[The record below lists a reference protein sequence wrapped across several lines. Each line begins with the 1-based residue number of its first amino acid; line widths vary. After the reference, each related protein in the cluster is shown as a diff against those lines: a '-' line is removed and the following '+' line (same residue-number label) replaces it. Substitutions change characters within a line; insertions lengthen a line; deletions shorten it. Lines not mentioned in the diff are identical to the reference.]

1 MEKSEELEK
10 QKRVAEKVIINLKNE
25 KEAREK
31 EILKLTTELKNVRK
45 TSNRLLHEA
54 EIQQHL
60 LQRSYETQDEQRN
73 ETEMLEETLGEL
85 EENMEIITTQKE
97 NFQLSM
103 SEKDE
108 KLASSEKKVVEL
120 QHEILSLNKIVGD
133 TTNETKTLKNLLQKT
148 YHTEELL
155 YKEIQLIEDELS
167 KSDAN
172 IMMLRNEHHDISEQL
187 SVNKSQGVA
196 KEKQLINLEKIRSKL
211 QIKVTSLYKLVEN
224 NKMEFIRQFTHLQH
238 QLVDR
243 DEVIK
248 EMFIKMV
255 TLKEMVTPK
264 RCLKLCGS
272 KNNKKLQLINEIEYI
287 LYKSVTPSKVT
298 LQPGVKK

>member
-1 MEKSEELEK
+1 M
-10 QKRVAEKVIINLKNE
+10 KNE

-31 EILKLTTELKNVRK
+31 EIRKLTTELKNVRK

-97 NFQLSM
+97 KLDTKIKDFQLSM

-108 KLASSEKKVVEL
+108 KLASSERKVVKL

-133 TTNETKTLKNLLQKT
+133 NTNETKTLKNLLQKT

-155 YKEIQLIEDELS
+155 YKEIQLIEDELT

-211 QIKVTSLYKLVEN
+211 QIKVTSLHKLVEN
-224 NKMEFIRQFTHLQH
+224 SKMEFIRQFTHLQH

-255 TLKEMVTPK
+255 TLKELVTPK

-287 LYKSVTPSKVT
+287 LHKSVTPSRVT
-298 LQPGVKK
+298 LQPGVNK

>member
-1 MEKSEELEK
+1 M
-10 QKRVAEKVIINLKNE
+10 KNE

-31 EILKLTTELKNVRK
+31 EIRKLTTELKNVRK

-97 NFQLSM
+97 KLDTKIKDFQLSM

-108 KLASSEKKVVEL
+108 KLASSERKVVKL

-155 YKEIQLIEDELS
+155 YKEIQLIEDELT

-211 QIKVTSLYKLVEN
+211 QIKETSLHKLVEN
-224 NKMEFIRQFTHLQH
+224 SKMEFIRQFTHLQH

-255 TLKEMVTPK
+255 TLKELVTPK

-287 LYKSVTPSKVT
+287 LHKSVTPSRVT
-298 LQPGVKK
+298 LQPGVNK

>member
-1 MEKSEELEK
+1 M
-10 QKRVAEKVIINLKNE
+10 KNE

-31 EILKLTTELKNVRK
+31 EIRKLTTELKNVRK

-97 NFQLSM
+97 KLDTKIKDFQLSM

-108 KLASSEKKVVEL
+108 KLASSERKVVKL

-155 YKEIQLIEDELS
+155 YKEIQLIEDELT

-211 QIKVTSLYKLVEN
+211 QIKVTSLHKLVEN
-224 NKMEFIRQFTHLQH
+224 SKMEFIRQFTHLQH

-248 EMFIKMV
+248 EMFIKMF
-255 TLKEMVTPK
+255 TLKELVTPK

-287 LYKSVTPSKVT
+287 LHKSVTPSRVT
-298 LQPGVKK
+298 LQPGVNK

>member
-1 MEKSEELEK
+1 M
-10 QKRVAEKVIINLKNE
+10 KNE

-31 EILKLTTELKNVRK
+31 EIRKLTTELKNVRK

-97 NFQLSM
+97 KLDTKIKDFQLSM

-108 KLASSEKKVVEL
+108 KLASSERKVVKL

-155 YKEIQLIEDELS
+155 YKEIQLIEDELT

-196 KEKQLINLEKIRSKL
+196 KENQLINLEKIRSKL
-211 QIKVTSLYKLVEN
+211 QIKVTSLHKLVEN
-224 NKMEFIRQFTHLQH
+224 SKMEFIRQFTHLQH

-255 TLKEMVTPK
+255 TLKELVTPK

-287 LYKSVTPSKVT
+287 LHKSVTPSRVT
-298 LQPGVKK
+298 LQPGVNK

>member
-1 MEKSEELEK
+1 M
-10 QKRVAEKVIINLKNE
+10 KNE

-31 EILKLTTELKNVRK
+31 EIRKLTTELKNVRK

-97 NFQLSM
+97 KLDTKIKDFQLSM

-108 KLASSEKKVVEL
+108 KLASSERKVVKL

-155 YKEIQLIEDELS
+155 YKEIQLIEDELT

-211 QIKVTSLYKLVEN
+211 QIKVTSLHKVVEN
-224 NKMEFIRQFTHLQH
+224 SKMEFIRQFTHLQH

-255 TLKEMVTPK
+255 TLKELVTPK

-287 LYKSVTPSKVT
+287 LHKSVTPSRVT
-298 LQPGVKK
+298 LQPGVNK

>member
-1 MEKSEELEK
+1 M
-10 QKRVAEKVIINLKNE
+10 KNE

-31 EILKLTTELKNVRK
+31 EIRKLTTELKNVRK

-97 NFQLSM
+97 KLDTKIKDFQLSM

-108 KLASSEKKVVEL
+108 KLASSERKVVKL

-155 YKEIQLIEDELS
+155 YKEIQLIEDELT

-172 IMMLRNEHHDISEQL
+172 IMMLRNEHHDIREQL

-211 QIKVTSLYKLVEN
+211 QIKVTSLHKLVEN
-224 NKMEFIRQFTHLQH
+224 SKMEFIRQLTHLQH

-255 TLKEMVTPK
+255 TLKELVTPK

-272 KNNKKLQLINEIEYI
+272 KNNKKIQLINEIEYI
-287 LYKSVTPSKVT
+287 LHKSVTPSRVT
-298 LQPGVKK
+298 LQPGVNK

>member
-1 MEKSEELEK
+1 M
-10 QKRVAEKVIINLKNE
+10 KNE

-31 EILKLTTELKNVRK
+31 EIRKLTTELKNVRK

-97 NFQLSM
+97 KLDTKIKDFQLSM

-108 KLASSEKKVVEL
+108 KLASSERKVVKL

-155 YKEIQLIEDELS
+155 YKEIQLIEDELT
-167 KSDAN
+167 KSDVN

-211 QIKVTSLYKLVEN
+211 QIKVTSLHKLVEN
-224 NKMEFIRQFTHLQH
+224 SKMEFIRQFTHLQH

-255 TLKEMVTPK
+255 TLKELVTPK

-287 LYKSVTPSKVT
+287 LHKSVTPSRVT
-298 LQPGVKK
+298 LQPGVNK

>member
-1 MEKSEELEK
+1 M
-10 QKRVAEKVIINLKNE
+10 KNE

-31 EILKLTTELKNVRK
+31 EIRKLTTELKNVRK

-97 NFQLSM
+97 KLDTKIKDFQLSM

-108 KLASSEKKVVEL
+108 KLASSERKVVKL

-155 YKEIQLIEDELS
+155 YKEIQLIEDELT

-211 QIKVTSLYKLVEN
+211 QIKVTSLHKLVEN
-224 NKMEFIRQFTHLQH
+224 SKMEFIRQFTHLQH

-255 TLKEMVTPK
+255 TLKELVTPK

-287 LYKSVTPSKVT
+287 LHKSVTPSRVT
-298 LQPGVKK
+298 LQPGVNK

>member
-1 MEKSEELEK
+1 M
-10 QKRVAEKVIINLKNE
+10 
-25 KEAREK
+25 
-31 EILKLTTELKNVRK
+31 
-45 TSNRLLHEA
+45 
-54 EIQQHL
+54 

-97 NFQLSM
+97 KLDTKIKDFQLSM

-108 KLASSEKKVVEL
+108 KLASSERKVVKL

-155 YKEIQLIEDELS
+155 YKEIQLIEDELT

-211 QIKVTSLYKLVEN
+211 QIKVTSLHKLVEN
-224 NKMEFIRQFTHLQH
+224 SKMEFIRQFTHLQH

-255 TLKEMVTPK
+255 TLKELVTPK

-287 LYKSVTPSKVT
+287 LHKSVTPSRVT
-298 LQPGVKK
+298 LQPGVNK

>member
-1 MEKSEELEK
+1 M
-10 QKRVAEKVIINLKNE
+10 KNE

-31 EILKLTTELKNVRK
+31 EIRKLTTELKNVRK

-97 NFQLSM
+97 KLDTKIKDFQLSM

-108 KLASSEKKVVEL
+108 KLASSERKVVKL

-155 YKEIQLIEDELS
+155 YKEIQLIEDELT

-211 QIKVTSLYKLVEN
+211 QIKVTSLHKLVEN
-224 NKMEFIRQFTHLQH
+224 SKMEFIRQFTHLQH

-255 TLKEMVTPK
+255 TLKELVTPK

-272 KNNKKLQLINEIEYI
+272 KNNKKLQLIDEIEYI
-287 LYKSVTPSKVT
+287 LHKSVTPSRVT
-298 LQPGVKK
+298 LQPGVNK

>member
-1 MEKSEELEK
+1 M
-10 QKRVAEKVIINLKNE
+10 KNE

-97 NFQLSM
+97 KLDMKIKDFQLSM

-120 QHEILSLNKIVGD
+120 QHEILSLNKSWVIPR
-133 TTNETKTLKNLLQKT
+133 TK
-148 YHTEELL
+148 
-155 YKEIQLIEDELS
+155 
-167 KSDAN
+167 
-172 IMMLRNEHHDISEQL
+172 
-187 SVNKSQGVA
+187 
-196 KEKQLINLEKIRSKL
+196 
-211 QIKVTSLYKLVEN
+211 
-224 NKMEFIRQFTHLQH
+224 
-238 QLVDR
+238 
-243 DEVIK
+243 
-248 EMFIKMV
+248 
-255 TLKEMVTPK
+255 PK
-264 RCLKLCGS
+264 H
-272 KNNKKLQLINEIEYI
+272 
-287 LYKSVTPSKVT
+287 
-298 LQPGVKK
+298 

>member
-1 MEKSEELEK
+1 M
-10 QKRVAEKVIINLKNE
+10 KNE

-31 EILKLTTELKNVRK
+31 EIRKLTTELKNVRK

-60 LQRSYETQDEQRN
+60 LQRSYEAQDEQRN

-97 NFQLSM
+97 KLDTKIKDFQLSM

-108 KLASSEKKVVEL
+108 KLASSERKVVKL

-155 YKEIQLIEDELS
+155 YKEIQLIEDELT

-211 QIKVTSLYKLVEN
+211 QIKVTSLHKLVEN
-224 NKMEFIRQFTHLQH
+224 SKMEFIRQFTHLQH

-255 TLKEMVTPK
+255 TLKELVTPK

-287 LYKSVTPSKVT
+287 LHKSVTPSRVT
-298 LQPGVKK
+298 LQPGVNK

>member
-1 MEKSEELEK
+1 M
-10 QKRVAEKVIINLKNE
+10 
-25 KEAREK
+25 
-31 EILKLTTELKNVRK
+31 
-45 TSNRLLHEA
+45 LHEA

-97 NFQLSM
+97 KLDTKIKDFQLSM

-108 KLASSEKKVVEL
+108 KLASSERKVVKL

-133 TTNETKTLKNLLQKT
+133 NTNETKTLKNLLQKT

-155 YKEIQLIEDELS
+155 YKEIQLIEDELT

-211 QIKVTSLYKLVEN
+211 QIKVTSLHKLVEN
-224 NKMEFIRQFTHLQH
+224 SKMEFIRQLTHLQH

-255 TLKEMVTPK
+255 TLKELVTPK

-272 KNNKKLQLINEIEYI
+272 KNNKKIQLINEIEYI
-287 LYKSVTPSKVT
+287 LHKSVTPSRVT
-298 LQPGVKK
+298 LQPGVNK

>member
-1 MEKSEELEK
+1 M
-10 QKRVAEKVIINLKNE
+10 KNE

-31 EILKLTTELKNVRK
+31 EIRKLTTELKNVRK

-97 NFQLSM
+97 KLDTKIKDFQLSM

-108 KLASSEKKVVEL
+108 KLASSERKVVKL
-120 QHEILSLNKIVGD
+120 QHEILLLNKIVGD

-155 YKEIQLIEDELS
+155 YKEIQLIEDELT

-211 QIKVTSLYKLVEN
+211 QIKVTSLHKLVEN
-224 NKMEFIRQFTHLQH
+224 SKMEFIRQFTHLQH

-255 TLKEMVTPK
+255 TLKELVTPK

-287 LYKSVTPSKVT
+287 LHKSVTPSRVT
-298 LQPGVKK
+298 LQPGVNK

>member
-1 MEKSEELEK
+1 M
-10 QKRVAEKVIINLKNE
+10 KNE

-31 EILKLTTELKNVRK
+31 EIRKLTTELKNVRK
-45 TSNRLLHEA
+45 TSKRLLHEA

-97 NFQLSM
+97 KLDTKIKDFQLSM

-108 KLASSEKKVVEL
+108 KLASSERKVVKL

-155 YKEIQLIEDELS
+155 YKEIQLIEDELT

-211 QIKVTSLYKLVEN
+211 QIKVTSLHKLVEN
-224 NKMEFIRQFTHLQH
+224 SKMEFIRQFTHLQH

-255 TLKEMVTPK
+255 TLKELVTPK

-287 LYKSVTPSKVT
+287 LHKSVTPSRVT
-298 LQPGVKK
+298 LQPGVNK

>member
-1 MEKSEELEK
+1 M
-10 QKRVAEKVIINLKNE
+10 KNE

-31 EILKLTTELKNVRK
+31 EIRKLTTELKNVRK

-97 NFQLSM
+97 KLDTKIKDFQLSM

-108 KLASSEKKVVEL
+108 KLASSERKVVKL

-155 YKEIQLIEDELS
+155 YKEIQLIEDELT

-211 QIKVTSLYKLVEN
+211 QIKETSLHKLVEN
-224 NKMEFIRQFTHLQH
+224 SKMEFIRQFTHLQH

-255 TLKEMVTPK
+255 TLKELVTPK

-287 LYKSVTPSKVT
+287 LHKRVTPSRVT
-298 LQPGVKK
+298 LQPGVNK

>member
-1 MEKSEELEK
+1 M
-10 QKRVAEKVIINLKNE
+10 KNE

-31 EILKLTTELKNVRK
+31 EIRKLTTELKNVRK

-97 NFQLSM
+97 KLDTKIKDFQLSM

-108 KLASSEKKVVEL
+108 KLASSERKVVKL
-120 QHEILSLNKIVGD
+120 QHEIISLNKIVGD

-155 YKEIQLIEDELS
+155 YKEIQLIEDELT

-172 IMMLRNEHHDISEQL
+172 IMMLRNERHDISEQL

-211 QIKVTSLYKLVEN
+211 QIKVTSLHKLVEN
-224 NKMEFIRQFTHLQH
+224 SKMEFIRQFTHLQH

-255 TLKEMVTPK
+255 TLKELVTPK

-272 KNNKKLQLINEIEYI
+272 KNNKKLQLIDEIEYI
-287 LYKSVTPSKVT
+287 LHKSVTPSRVT
-298 LQPGVKK
+298 LQPGVNK

>member
-1 MEKSEELEK
+1 M
-10 QKRVAEKVIINLKNE
+10 KNE

-31 EILKLTTELKNVRK
+31 EIRKLTTELKNVRK

-97 NFQLSM
+97 KLDTKIKDFQLSM

-108 KLASSEKKVVEL
+108 KLASSERKVVKL

-155 YKEIQLIEDELS
+155 YKEIQLIEDELT

-172 IMMLRNEHHDISEQL
+172 IMMLRNEHRDISEQL

-211 QIKVTSLYKLVEN
+211 QIKVTSLHKLVEN
-224 NKMEFIRQFTHLQH
+224 SKMEFIRQFTHLQH

-248 EMFIKMV
+248 EMFIKMF
-255 TLKEMVTPK
+255 TLKELVTPK

-287 LYKSVTPSKVT
+287 LHKSVTPSRVT
-298 LQPGVKK
+298 LQPGVNK

>member
-1 MEKSEELEK
+1 M
-10 QKRVAEKVIINLKNE
+10 
-25 KEAREK
+25 
-31 EILKLTTELKNVRK
+31 
-45 TSNRLLHEA
+45 LHEA

-97 NFQLSM
+97 KLDTKIKDFQLSM

-108 KLASSEKKVVEL
+108 KLASSERKVVKL

-155 YKEIQLIEDELS
+155 HKEIQLIEDELT

-211 QIKVTSLYKLVEN
+211 QIKVTSLHKLVEN
-224 NKMEFIRQFTHLQH
+224 SKMEFIRQFTHLQH

-255 TLKEMVTPK
+255 TLKELVTPK

-287 LYKSVTPSKVT
+287 LHKSVTPSRVT
-298 LQPGVKK
+298 LRPGVNK

>member
-1 MEKSEELEK
+1 M
-10 QKRVAEKVIINLKNE
+10 KNE

-31 EILKLTTELKNVRK
+31 EIRKLTTELKNVRK

-97 NFQLSM
+97 KLDTKIKDFQLSM

-108 KLASSEKKVVEL
+108 KLASSERKVVKL

-155 YKEIQLIEDELS
+155 YKEIQLIEDELT
-167 KSDAN
+167 KSGAN

-211 QIKVTSLYKLVEN
+211 QIKVTSLHKLVEN
-224 NKMEFIRQFTHLQH
+224 SKMEFIRQFTHLQH

-255 TLKEMVTPK
+255 TLKELVTPK

-287 LYKSVTPSKVT
+287 LHKSVTPSRVT
-298 LQPGVKK
+298 LQPGVNK

>member
-1 MEKSEELEK
+1 M
-10 QKRVAEKVIINLKNE
+10 KNE

-31 EILKLTTELKNVRK
+31 EIRKLTTELKNVRK

-97 NFQLSM
+97 KLDTKIKDFQLSM

-108 KLASSEKKVVEL
+108 KLASSERKVVKL

-155 YKEIQLIEDELS
+155 YREIQLIEDELT

-211 QIKVTSLYKLVEN
+211 QIKVTSLHKLVEN
-224 NKMEFIRQFTHLQH
+224 SKMEFIRQFTHLQH

-255 TLKEMVTPK
+255 TLKELVTPK

-287 LYKSVTPSKVT
+287 LHKSVTPSRVT
-298 LQPGVKK
+298 LQPGVNK

>member
-1 MEKSEELEK
+1 M
-10 QKRVAEKVIINLKNE
+10 KNE

-31 EILKLTTELKNVRK
+31 EIRKLTTELKNVRK

-73 ETEMLEETLGEL
+73 ETELLEETSGEL

-97 NFQLSM
+97 KLDTKIKDFQLSM

-108 KLASSEKKVVEL
+108 KLASSERKVVKL

-155 YKEIQLIEDELS
+155 YKEIQLIEDELT

-211 QIKVTSLYKLVEN
+211 QIKVTSLHKLVEN
-224 NKMEFIRQFTHLQH
+224 SKMEFIRQFTHLQH

-255 TLKEMVTPK
+255 TLKELVTPK

-287 LYKSVTPSKVT
+287 LHKSVTPSRVT
-298 LQPGVKK
+298 LQPGVNK

>member
-1 MEKSEELEK
+1 M
-10 QKRVAEKVIINLKNE
+10 KNE

-31 EILKLTTELKNVRK
+31 EIRKLTTELKNVRK

-97 NFQLSM
+97 KLDTKIKDFQLSM

-108 KLASSEKKVVEL
+108 KLASSERKVVKL

-155 YKEIQLIEDELS
+155 YKEIQLIEDELT

-196 KEKQLINLEKIRSKL
+196 KENQLINLEKIRSKL
-211 QIKVTSLYKLVEN
+211 QIKVTSLHKLVEN
-224 NKMEFIRQFTHLQH
+224 SKMEFIRQFTHLQH

-248 EMFIKMV
+248 EMFIKMF
-255 TLKEMVTPK
+255 TLKELVTPK

-287 LYKSVTPSKVT
+287 LHKSVTPSRVT
-298 LQPGVKK
+298 LQPGVNK

>member
-1 MEKSEELEK
+1 M
-10 QKRVAEKVIINLKNE
+10 KNE

-31 EILKLTTELKNVRK
+31 EIRKLTTELKNVRK

-97 NFQLSM
+97 KLDTKIKDFQLSM

-108 KLASSEKKVVEL
+108 KLASSERKVVKL

-155 YKEIQLIEDELS
+155 HKEIQLIEDELT

-172 IMMLRNEHHDISEQL
+172 IMMLRNEHHDIREQL

-211 QIKVTSLYKLVEN
+211 QIKVTSLHKLVEN
-224 NKMEFIRQFTHLQH
+224 SKMEFIRQLTHLQH

-255 TLKEMVTPK
+255 TLKELVTPK

-272 KNNKKLQLINEIEYI
+272 KNNKKIQLINEIEYI
-287 LYKSVTPSKVT
+287 LHKSVTPSRVT
-298 LQPGVKK
+298 LQPGVNK

>member
-1 MEKSEELEK
+1 M
-10 QKRVAEKVIINLKNE
+10 KNE

-31 EILKLTTELKNVRK
+31 EIRKLTTELKNVRK

-97 NFQLSM
+97 KLDTKIKDFQLSM

-108 KLASSEKKVVEL
+108 KLASSERKVVKL

-155 YKEIQLIEDELS
+155 YKEIQLIEDELT

-211 QIKVTSLYKLVEN
+211 QIKVTSLHKLVEN
-224 NKMEFIRQFTHLQH
+224 SKMDFIRQFTHLQH

-248 EMFIKMV
+248 EMFIKMF
-255 TLKEMVTPK
+255 TLKELVTPK

-287 LYKSVTPSKVT
+287 LHKSVTPSRVT
-298 LQPGVKK
+298 LQPGVNK

>member
-1 MEKSEELEK
+1 M
-10 QKRVAEKVIINLKNE
+10 KNE

-31 EILKLTTELKNVRK
+31 EIRKLTTELKNVRK

-97 NFQLSM
+97 KLDTKIKDFQLSM

-108 KLASSEKKVVEL
+108 KLASSERKVVKL

-155 YKEIQLIEDELS
+155 YKEIQLIEDELT

-211 QIKVTSLYKLVEN
+211 QIKVTSLHKLVEN
-224 NKMEFIRQFTHLQH
+224 SKMEFIRQFTHLQH

-255 TLKEMVTPK
+255 TLKELVTPK

-272 KNNKKLQLINEIEYI
+272 KNNKKIQLINEIEYI
-287 LYKSVTPSKVT
+287 LHKSVTPSRVT
-298 LQPGVKK
+298 LQPGVNK

>member
-1 MEKSEELEK
+1 M
-10 QKRVAEKVIINLKNE
+10 
-25 KEAREK
+25 
-31 EILKLTTELKNVRK
+31 
-45 TSNRLLHEA
+45 LHEA

-97 NFQLSM
+97 KLDTKIKDFQLSM

-108 KLASSEKKVVEL
+108 KLASSERKVVKL

-155 YKEIQLIEDELS
+155 YKEIQLIEDELT

-211 QIKVTSLYKLVEN
+211 QIKVTSLHKLVEN
-224 NKMEFIRQFTHLQH
+224 SKMEFIRQFTHLQH

-248 EMFIKMV
+248 EMFIKMF
-255 TLKEMVTPK
+255 TLKELVTPK

-287 LYKSVTPSKVT
+287 LHKSVTPSRVT
-298 LQPGVKK
+298 LQPGVNK

>member
-1 MEKSEELEK
+1 M
-10 QKRVAEKVIINLKNE
+10 KNE

-31 EILKLTTELKNVRK
+31 EIRKLTTELKNVRK

-97 NFQLSM
+97 KLDTKIKDFQLSM

-108 KLASSEKKVVEL
+108 KLASSERKVVKL
-120 QHEILSLNKIVGD
+120 QHEIISLNKIVGD

-155 YKEIQLIEDELS
+155 YKEIQLIEDELT

-211 QIKVTSLYKLVEN
+211 QIKVTSLHKLVEN
-224 NKMEFIRQFTHLQH
+224 SKMEFIRQFTHLQH

-255 TLKEMVTPK
+255 TLKELVTPK

-287 LYKSVTPSKVT
+287 LHKSVTPSRVT
-298 LQPGVKK
+298 LQPGVNK

>member
-1 MEKSEELEK
+1 M
-10 QKRVAEKVIINLKNE
+10 KNE

-31 EILKLTTELKNVRK
+31 EIRKLTTELKNVRK

-97 NFQLSM
+97 KLDTKIKDFQLSM

-108 KLASSEKKVVEL
+108 KLASSERKVVKL

-133 TTNETKTLKNLLQKT
+133 NTNETKTLKNLLQKT

-155 YKEIQLIEDELS
+155 YKEIQLIEDELT

-172 IMMLRNEHHDISEQL
+172 IMMLRNEHHDIREQL

-211 QIKVTSLYKLVEN
+211 QIKVTSLHKLVEN
-224 NKMEFIRQFTHLQH
+224 SKMEFIRQFTHLQH

-248 EMFIKMV
+248 EMFIKMF
-255 TLKEMVTPK
+255 TLKELVTPK

-272 KNNKKLQLINEIEYI
+272 KNNKKIQLINEIEYI
-287 LYKSVTPSKVT
+287 LHKSVTPSRVT
-298 LQPGVKK
+298 LQPGVNK